1 MDDLAEEG
9 VKTGMPA
16 FAEVSGQRFP
26 RAGLLLFALVL
37 LLAGC
42 MVGRSTNSQETAGSA
57 NFIPIGEEFRS
68 FYEANGGQR
77 IFGYPLTDPFLNVS
91 GDRIIQYFQRLRLE
105 YDPARDD
112 IHITALGDWGRPSE
126 SAENQSEALN
136 EPWLAEGAF
145 LTFYEKYNGELLFG
159 RPLTPQIDEAG
170 MRIQYFDNA
179 RLEWHPEKPLD
190 YRVQVGLLGEAHYR
204 QVGLFMNPGRSRP
217 LDSATVREAIISAKF
232 SAPIMYSGDNQVV
245 FVQVQTPEGHRPV
258 TGVKIELAISY
269 NGRTELMELAETDG
283 AGYTQGD
290 LVLHNVS
297 PGQNVKVLVTA
308 SAPGGPTIGT
318 TSQSFR
324 TWW

>member
-1 MDDLAEEG
+1 MDDLAEERI
-9 VKTGMPA
+9 KTGMPV
-16 FAEVSGQRFP
+16 FAKVSGQRFP
-26 RAGLLLFALVL
+26 QAGLLLFALLL

-42 MVGRSTNSQETAGSA
+42 MVGRSSNSQETAGSA
-57 NFIPIGEEFRS
+57 NFIPIGKEFRS
-68 FYEANGGQR
+68 FYETNGGQR
-77 IFGYPLTDPFLNVS
+77 VFGYPLTDPFPNVS
-91 GDRIIQYFQRLRLE
+91 GDRIIQYFQRMKLE

-112 IHITALGDWGRPSE
+112 IHISALGEWDAPSG
-126 SAENQSEALN
+126 SAEYQASSDPL
-136 EPWLAEGAF
+136 LTEGAF

-159 RPLTPQIDEAG
+159 RPITPQIDEAG

-179 RLEWHPEKPLD
+179 RLEWHPELPLD

-204 QVGLFMNPGRSRP
+204 QVGLYMNPGRSRP
-217 LDSATVREAIISAKF
+217 LDSATVREAIISVNF
-232 SAPIMYSGDNQVV
+232 RAPIMYSGDSQVI

-258 TGVKIELAISY
+258 TGVKIELAVSY
-269 NGRTELMELAETDG
+269 DGRTELIELIETDG

-290 LVLHNVS
+290 LVLHNVT
-297 PGQNVKVLVTA
+297 PGQKVKVLVTA